1 MKLDDFVVRYYL
13 PNQSELLS
21 EPQVYIAKTWQ
32 DLVFAINT
40 AQKNGYEIVGIDAAV
55 KGENGVEVVT
65 W

>member
-1 MKLDDFVVRYYL
+1 MKLEAFVVRYYL
-13 PNQSELLS
+13 PNQSELFS

-40 AQKNGYEIVGIDAAV
+40 AQKNNYEIVGIDAAV
-55 KGENGVEVVT
+55 KDENGVEVVT